1 MTHFRHL
8 LSFLFATVIAIS
20 AGHVHARD
28 TDIYFLDASGASSL
42 VKPNIL
48 LSIDTSGSMNI
59 NVSGTTQSRVDVM
72 KDAVLT
78 VLDSLAN
85 NPRVG
90 LMRFT
95 NGGGGPIMYPA
106 KNLDDTVTN
115 TGNVQVVTQDAAD
128 DARENSTGTVTTT
141 ETTIALNYSV
151 DERLVG
157 VRFRRLYIPQG
168 ATITSARIQFKASNS
183 DSSNLNLDISADLSP
198 NAPVYQATANNI
210 SGRTQT
216 AAKVNWNSVPS
227 WTSESFYDTPDL
239 TAVLQEVVNQS
250 GWCYGNA
257 AAFTFKRQGG
267 LSGTRYFYAYDTY
280 QNNPNNIFSSPVTA
294 LIVTYNPSTV
304 PSSSSCSQI
313 VAQVSASSDDAEERT
328 NGNMVLT
335 GNVSTT
341 QPTARLEMMGPS
353 GTYANTAIGVRFKNI
368 NIPQGA
374 TITSARL
381 EFEVDTTST
390 TATNLTIKGH
400 KVSSSTTFTSSD
412 NNISSRLST
421 EATTASVTW
430 NSVPNLAV
438 NYKLVSPDLTSVVQ
452 EIVNQAGW
460 ANGNAMTFLISGS
473 GNKIVE
479 SYDSEP
485 AAAPKL
491 YITYVSSGTWQKT
504 VRDQL
509 RELVVAMRADANTP
523 IVDNLYEAALYYRGS
538 AVDSGTRRYYGA
550 SGGEESRWT
559 RVSHP
564 DSYTGG
570 TLNTPAGCTAAYPD
584 GASCIDEQITGSARY
599 ISPIQYSCQSNH
611 IVLLTDGEP
620 TANSSITKIKTLTGL
635 SSCSPNSGNEACGR
649 ELAYFLANSDQNAT
663 LADRQTVNLHT
674 IGLTLASTFLSDLA
688 SKGGGLYRSA
698 NTAGEVVTAF
708 TEILNSVITSPTSFV
723 SPSLSVNAFN
733 RLYNR
738 DEVYFTLFSPQLT
751 YAWAGNTK
759 KYTLCATGSCN
770 FGEVIDADSVAAI
783 DPTTSKIKTAARS
796 YWSASADGPAVQS
809 GGAGSQIPSYGS
821 RRVYTYT
828 GSSDVPA
835 SAVDLTVAAHA
846 VADSNANITQA
857 MLNAT
862 SAAERT
868 SLINWMRGQDT
879 EDENSDGSTADNR
892 WGHADALHSRP
903 ITITYGGT
911 ASSPVIKLV
920 VGTNEGALRMID
932 AATGQEDW
940 IVYPPEFLAMQKDLR
955 TNANGIH
962 KIGLDGSPT
971 VQVIDANNDGVIDP
985 GAGDKVRVFI
995 GMRRGGRDIYAFDL
1009 TPDSILTT
1017 SSAVGS
1023 IKPKFLWRIKGG
1035 TGNFTLLGQ
1044 TWSRPQLAKVW
1055 IKCPTGDTSC
1065 DDGVGSTQDSK
1076 LKDVLIFAGGYDTN
1090 YDGNDSYTIPS
1101 GADSYGN
1108 AIYMVDPVNGSRL
1121 WWASGSSSGA
1131 DLVLSNMQYSIP
1143 SDLALLDSNGDSAV
1157 DRIYVGDTR
1166 GQLFRIDLGKQ
1177 LDPGASSASL
1187 RNGGSSSYVFANISS
1202 TATNQNRRAFFYP
1215 PDVAQ
1220 IRDATFS
1227 STEVYDYVTIATG
1240 DREDPLDK
1248 KTSSL
1253 SEEAVHNRIY
1263 AFRDVDT
1270 REGAPSTTPSA
1281 ITEASMYDATSN
1293 VLANTSDTN
1302 YATALSSIQA
1312 SKGWYIDLK
1321 TSASPYWIGEK
1332 SLARTTIFGGVLY
1345 VTTYTPPQSGASTVA
1360 CGTPAE
1366 GTATQFALDLLN
1378 GAGRLTGGARSE
1390 VIGGGIPS
1398 ELVVVIR
1405 PGGTSALIGTSGGAK
1420 QTNVG
1425 STLPRFKTYWKQE

>member
-1 MTHFRHL
+1 MTHFRYL
-8 LSFLFATVIAIS
+8 LSLLLASVIALS
-20 AGHVHARD
+20 AGVVQARD
-28 TDIYFLDASGASSL
+28 TDIYFLDASGASAV

-48 LSIDTSGSMNI
+48 LAIDTSGSMNT
-59 NVSGTTQSRVDVM
+59 NVGGTTQSRVDVM

-95 NGGGGPIMYPA
+95 DDGGGPVMYPV

-115 TGNVQVVTQDAAD
+115 TGNVQVVIQDAAD

-141 ETTIALNYSV
+141 DNTIALNYST
-151 DERLVG
+151 DARTVG
-157 VRFRRLYIPQG
+157 LRFKRLYIPQG
-168 ATITSARIQFKASNS
+168 ATITSARIQFRASSTDS
-183 DSSNLNLDISADLSP
+183 DNLNLDITADLSP

-210 SGRTQT
+210 SGRAQT
-216 AAKVNWNSVPS
+216 TATVNWNSVPA
-227 WTSESFYDTPDL
+227 WTSGSYYDTPDL

-267 LSGTRYFYAYDTY
+267 LTGTRNFYAYDTY
-280 QNNPNNIFSSPVTA
+280 NGSSFSSPVTA

-304 PSSSSCSQI
+304 PSSSTCSQI

-341 QPTARLEMMGPS
+341 QPTARLELMGPS
-353 GTYANTAIGVRFKNI
+353 GTYANSAAGMRFKGI
-368 NIPQGA
+368 KIPQGA

-390 TATNLTIKGH
+390 TATNLTIQGH
-400 KVSSSTTFTSSD
+400 KVTNSTTFTSSN
-412 NNISSRLST
+412 NNISNRIST
-421 EATTASVTW
+421 EATTASVAW
-430 NSVPNLAV
+430 NGVPNLAV
-438 NYKLVSPDLTSVVQ
+438 NYKLVSPDLTSIVQ
-452 EIVNQAGW
+452 EIVSQSGW
-460 ANGNAMTFLISGS
+460 ADGNAMTFLISGS

-491 YITYVSSGTWQKT
+491 YITFVSTGGWQKT

-523 IVDNLYEAALYYRGS
+523 IVDVLYEAALYYRGEG
-538 AVDSGTRRYYGA
+538 VDFGKKRYGSTGTTTDQR
-550 SGGEESRWT
+550 RWT

-570 TLNTPAGCTAAYPD
+570 TLSTPTGCTDADPD
-584 GASCIDEQITGSARY
+584 SANCVAEEITGTATY

-611 IVLLTDGEP
+611 IVLLTDGAP
-620 TANSSITKIKTLTGL
+620 TANSSITKIKTMTGL
-635 SSCSPNSGNEACGR
+635 STCSPNTGDEACGR
-649 ELAYFLANSDQNAT
+649 ELANFLANIDQSTAY
-663 LADRQTVNLHT
+663 ADKQVVNLHT
-674 IGLTLASTFLSDLA
+674 IGLNLSSTFLSDLA
-688 SKGGGLYRSA
+688 NQGGGLYRSA
-698 NTAGEVVTAF
+698 NNAGEVVTAF

-783 DPTTSKIKTAARS
+783 DTTTSKIKTTARS

-809 GGAGSQIPSYGS
+809 GGAGSQIPAYSS

-828 GSSDVPA
+828 GSTDVPA
-835 SAVDLTVAAHA
+835 SAVDLTAASHT
-846 VADSNANITQA
+846 VTDGNANITTT
-857 MLNAT
+857 MLNAA
-862 SAAERT
+862 SASERT

-879 EDENSDGSTADNR
+879 EDEDSDGSTADSR

-911 ASSPVIKLV
+911 ATSPVIKLL

-940 IVYPPEFLAMQKDLR
+940 IVYVPEFLSMQKDLR

-962 KIGLDGSPT
+962 KIGLDGAPT
-971 VQVIDANNDGVIDP
+971 VQVIDINNDGIIDP
-985 GAGDKVRVFI
+985 GVGDKVRVFI
-995 GMRRGGRDIYAFDL
+995 GMRRGGRDVYAFDL
-1009 TPDSILTT
+1009 TPDSVLTT
-1017 SSAVGS
+1017 SSAIGS
-1023 IKPKFLWRIKGG
+1023 VKPKFLWRIKGG
-1035 TGNFTLLGQ
+1035 TGNFTMLGQ
-1044 TWSRPQLAKVW
+1044 TWSRPLLTKVW

-1090 YDGNDSYTIPS
+1090 YDGNDSYTIPG

-1121 WWASGSSSGA
+1121 WWASGTSSGA
-1131 DLVLSNMQYSIP
+1131 DLVLSNMSYSIP
-1143 SDLALLDSNGDSAV
+1143 SDLTLLDSNGDSAT

-1177 LDPGASSASL
+1177 IDPSAASASG
-1187 RNGGSSSYVFANISS
+1187 RNGGSAGYVFANISS
-1202 TATNQNRRAFFYP
+1202 TTLNQNRRAFFYP

-1253 SEEAVHNRIY
+1253 SELPVYNRIY

-1270 REGAPSTTPSA
+1270 KEGPPSTTPSA
-1281 ITEASMYDATSN
+1281 ITESAMYDATSN

-1332 SLARTTIFGGVLY
+1332 SLARTTIFAGVLY
-1345 VTTYTPPQSGASTVA
+1345 VTTYTPPQAGASAVA
-1360 CGTPAE
+1360 CAAPAE
-1366 GTATQFALDLLN
+1366 GSATLYALDLIN

-1390 VIGGGIPS
+1390 TIGGGIPS

-1405 PGGTSALIGTSGGAK
+1405 PGGTSALIGTSGGAR
-1420 QTNVG
+1420 QTDVG